1 MPTEPERNPL
11 AAAAPLVCVVDDD
24 PVVLDLTCRVLETH
38 GYLVRGYAGAE
49 DFLQQL
55 DEKNLACV
63 VTDLRMPNVDGGELL
78 QRLRAR
84 VSVVSVIVL
93 TGHADVRT
101 AVRLMEE
108 GATTLLEKPFQPN
121 ELFAA
126 VDRAVR
132 ATQGR
137 RAGEERLAEARRNF
151 AELSPD
157 EREVL
162 ECMVAGMA
170 NKTIA
175 AQLHLSMRT
184 VDRRRRAVQT
194 KMEVDSVSELAALI
208 TKLRQ

>member
-1 MPTEPERNPL
+1 MTNDQEISPPD
-11 AAAAPLVCVVDDD
+11 AAALVCVVDDD
-24 PVVLDLTCRVLETH
+24 PTVLDLTCRVLESH
-38 GYLVRGYAGAE
+38 GYEVRGYAGAE
-49 DFLQQL
+49 EFLQEL
-55 DEKNLACV
+55 DEKRLACV

-121 ELFAA
+121 ELFVA

-132 ATQGR
+132 ATQTR
-137 RAGEERLAEARRNF
+137 RATEERLAQARRNF
-151 AELSPD
+151 AELTTD

-162 ECMVAGMA
+162 ECMVAGLL
-170 NKTIA
+170 NKSIA
-175 AQLHLSMRT
+175 SQLQLSMRT
-184 VDRRRRAVQT
+184 VDRRRRAVLT
-194 KMEVDSVSELAALI
+194 KMEVDSVSELATLI
-208 TKLRQ
+208 AKLRQ